1 MNWQDIKGI
10 NTIMDFSGYYM
21 EHGLIHKNSLFNNP
35 DRDKWGYLWEIS
47 PEHIS
52 GVEKNVGENFLGI
65 LITNDLDARVFQG
78 LFNRVFFMMNK
89 SAIIEGVKS
98 LISRPQG
105 KKQLTNTDLDKLA
118 WTTYHEIFTSLYS
131 SDYIPL
137 RKYLSQPV
145 GAKIWIPLFPEYSHM
160 DKLARKG
167 YYQLIKWIIGNEP
180 IIIELPSKYE
190 ISWIWESV
198 ILDDGPMENPELLF
212 MEDFA
217 VEFPGSIKYIP
228 KNIVEKIGVQPLGD
242 LDYFGISFH

>member
-1 MNWQDIKGI
+1 
-10 NTIMDFSGYYM
+10 
-21 EHGLIHKNSLFNNP
+21 
-35 DRDKWGYLWEIS
+35 
-47 PEHIS
+47 
-52 GVEKNVGENFLGI
+52 
-65 LITNDLDARVFQG
+65 
-78 LFNRVFFMMNK
+78 
-89 SAIIEGVKS
+89 
-98 LISRPQG
+98 
-105 KKQLTNTDLDKLA
+105 
-118 WTTYHEIFTSLYS
+118 
-131 SDYIPL
+131 
-137 RKYLSQPV
+137 
-145 GAKIWIPLFPEYSHM
+145 M